1 MSPCRAYTFSTSRAW
16 RTYDRM
22 AFSKPAH
29 FAARSFLLNLTHQR
43 RSFAQTV
50 ATKNAQM
57 AHLSSIA
64 PIANLSS
71 IAGGIANGHIGK
83 MADTRRSVPKHRL
96 SGSWLNSTNH
106 WIL

>member
-22 AFSKPAH
+22 LFSKPVQ
-29 FAARSFLLNLTHQR
+29 FAARNFLLEHQR
-43 RSFAQTV
+43 QSVAPTV
-50 ATKNAQM
+50 ATKNAPT